1 MITGLTTGKGAVGLG
16 QPVGIDVELVNAGA
30 AQDLVVSTVIK
41 AAGSGRPVAG
51 LPLVA
56 LDSLQ
61 GPASLS
67 MLWDSSGE
75 PGSYLVEVTL
85 LAADSG
91 QVLDVETHNFG
102 LDIANRTY
110 LPLVVRHRP

>member
-1 MITGLTTGKGAVGLG
+1 
-16 QPVGIDVELVNAGA
+16 
-30 AQDLVVSTVIK
+30 
-41 AAGSGRPVAG
+41 
-51 LPLVA
+51 
-56 LDSLQ
+56 
-61 GPASLS
+61 